1 MGSPSVNPTASGKDD
16 ANPAGG
22 PSNTNSFGK
31 NGQGVPMVDG
41 RPLAP
46 LRNEPI
52 PRQQST
58 TNAEAS
64 SGKKTGPKTSAQR
77 PGKELD
83 ANGQPIKK

>member
-1 MGSPSVNPTASGKDD
+1 
-16 ANPAGG
+16 
-22 PSNTNSFGK
+22 
-31 NGQGVPMVDG
+31 MVDG

-64 SGKKTGPKTSAQR
+64 SGKKSGPKTSAQR